1 MLEQETLAK
10 VETHLAAVFAATDVR
25 IAGCRRFHGGASRET
40 YAIDVVADGIEQG
53 LILRCD
59 PADSLIDTARA
70 LEFAAYRSFE
80 SSIVPVPRAIS
91 LVEDATLI
99 GTPFFIMER
108 IEGGEAAGPMDEM
121 AYGDHRESIG
131 KQFFGHL
138 GHIHAVDAIA
148 SPLAAVVDIPSRS
161 ACWSRELDYWD
172 GVIAKDA
179 FEPEPIAAAAIRWL
193 RRNPPSPAQTLAI
206 VHGDYRNGNV
216 LHDKEGKIVAVLDW
230 EMAHIGDPLEDL
242 AWALDP
248 LWNLRDETRAAG
260 LIPRED
266 AIAIWEKAS
275 GCRFDSAAFQWWEM
289 FATLKGL
296 AIWVSSARAYAS
308 GTNADP
314 ILAFSGWY
322 PKIEANRILSARL
335 APRASS

>member
-1 MLEQETLAK
+1 MLERDKLAK
-10 VETHLAAVFAATDVR
+10 VEMHLAAVLEASDVQ

-40 YAIDVVADGIEQG
+40 YAIDVVADGVEQG

-80 SSIVPVPRAIS
+80 ASVVPVPRAIS

-108 IEGGEAAGPMDEM
+108 IEGGEAAGPMDEN
-121 AYGDHRESIG
+121 AYGDHRLAIG

-138 GHIHAVDAIA
+138 GQIHAVDAIA
-148 SPLAAVVDIPSRS
+148 SPLAAAVDIPSRS
-161 ACWSRELDYWD
+161 ACWSRELDYWE
-172 GVIAKDA
+172 GVIVKDA
-179 FEPEPIAAAAIRWL
+179 LEPEPIAAAAIRWL
-193 RRNPPSPAQTLAI
+193 RSNPPSPAQTLAI

-216 LHDKEGKIVAVLDW
+216 LHDGKGRIVAVLDW

-260 LIPRED
+260 LIARED
-266 AIAIWEKAS
+266 AISIWEEAS
-275 GCRFDSAAFQWWEM
+275 GCRFDAAAFTWWEM

-296 AIWVSSARAYAS
+296 AIWVSSARAYA
-308 GTNADP
+308 GGANADP

-322 PKIEANRILSARL
+322 PKIEANRVLAARL
-335 APRASS
+335 APQVVS